1 MSSSHFGLEGKR
13 ILVLGGGQGMGEAT
27 AHLLSD
33 LGASVALIDMELDRA
48 ERVAA
53 DVAKKGVKAVPIQV
67 DVTND
72 DALVAAIARAEREL
86 GPLDGMATII
96 GMAGWAYATEMS
108 METWDMDH
116 RRNLRYFF
124 LAAREVAK
132 SLIARNAPGSIVCVA
147 SIDGIRSAPYHASY
161 GAAKAGLV
169 SLVKSLSAEWSD
181 QGIRINCVAP
191 GSMITPRIPH
201 RGDEAERQMSAT
213 VPMRRRGTTQDIAKA
228 ITFFLSDLSSYVTG
242 QTLAVDGGY
251 LAVGPIQYPKPTG
264 PEGSTMGLDPK

>member
-1 MSSSHFGLEGKR
+1 MPSSHFGLEGKR
-13 ILVLGGGQGMGEAT
+13 IMVLGGGQGMGEAT
-27 AHLLSD
+27 AQLLSD
-33 LGASVALIDMELDRA
+33 LGASVAIVDLEIDRA

-53 DVAKKGVKAVPIQV
+53 DIAKKGVKAVPVAV
-67 DVTND
+67 DVTDD
-72 DALVAAIARAEREL
+72 DALVAAIAKVEREL

-108 METWDMDH
+108 METWDADH

-132 SLIARNAPGSIVCVA
+132 SLLARNAKGAMVCVA

-191 GSMITPRIPH
+191 GAMITPRIPD
-201 RGDEAERQMSAT
+201 RGEAAERESFAML
-213 VPMRRRGTTQDIAKA
+213 PMRRRGTVQDIAKA
-228 ITFFLSDLSSYVTG
+228 ITFFLSDMSAYVTG

-251 LAVGPIQYPKPTG
+251 LAMGPLQYPKPVG
-264 PEGSTMGLDPK
+264 PEGSTMGLEKK